1 MYICTY
7 FISDTCPEV
16 WKTHYAETEYEGF
29 QVTFYTNQSC
39 YLQHNIEQNV
49 EEFKSSL
56 KISNKLSILIVTIG
70 PVKIID
76 LVAV

>member
-16 WKTHYAETEYEGF
+16 WETHYAETEKKGL
-29 QVTFYTNQSC
+29 QVTFYTNQRC

-49 EEFKSSL
+49 KEFKSNL
-56 KISNKLSILIVTIG
+56 KISNKLRILIVPIG
-70 PVKIID
+70 SVKIIY
-76 LVAV
+76 LVVV

>member
-16 WKTHYAETEYEGF
+16 WETRYAEAEQEGF
-29 QVTFYTNQSC
+29 QVTFYTNQSR

-49 EEFKSSL
+49 KEFKSSREFQT
-56 KISNKLSILIVTIG
+56 N
-70 PVKIID
+70 
-76 LVAV
+76 